1 MGPWSRVRMAKCQML
16 VTSFFVLLLGLL
28 VATLAALTY
37 FGAHFAVISRVS
49 PEGSPFKAM
58 HHWAFFT
65 GISLAGLLTLGAVL
79 SAAAAVREAGGLMAG
94 GFLCFALVFC
104 ALVQVAF
111 WRLRSPTQMEDALL
125 DTFDLVYEQA
135 LRSSSGARR
144 QELVAIQDT
153 FLCCGKSS
161 PPSLPGLAEADLCPG
176 EEAGTQDCLQ
186 GIRGFLRTH
195 GHIASTLTS
204 VGLVSMV
211 YAMLLSSFLWFAIH
225 SGRSLDRRGAYA
237 LSPRAHGC
245 QPQEPSF
252 FRPSRGSPA
261 LLHRDDLLGPG
272 GLSGGPRLLEDLCS
286 CRPPAPE
293 TRHRPGPAP
302 LARRRELCP
311 PHCAGRRGG
320 GLATEAAV
328 VRVTHRHRGTG
339 WALSLDWGA
348 RADGLLWG
356 SQVRQGAAQAAEL
369 GPAPPAGTAGHP
381 LLRDHGSRQVALH
394 L

>member
-65 GISLAGLLTLGAVL
+65 EISLAGLLTLGAVL
-79 SAAAAVREAGGLMAG
+79 SAAATVREAGGLMAG

-111 WRLRSPTQMEDALL
+111 WRLRNPTQELRLVEGGGASGRPSAAWAGPLRGLHGNPLVQMEDALL

-135 LRSSSGARR
+135 LRSSSGARW

-176 EEAGTQDCLQ
+176 EEAGTQ
-186 GIRGFLRTH
+186 
-195 GHIASTLTS
+195 
-204 VGLVSMV
+204 V
-211 YAMLLSSFLWFAIH
+211 YAMLLSSFLRFAIH
-225 SGRSLDRRGAYA
+225 SGRSLDRRGTYA

-272 GLSGGPRLLEDLCS
+272 GLSGGPRRLEDLCS
-286 CRPPAPE
+286 CRRPAPE

-302 LARRRELCP
+302 LARRPGGRAVPSAARGLPCLEEK
-311 PHCAGRRGG
+311 PHHTSAMPCA
-320 GLATEAAV
+320 
-328 VRVTHRHRGTG
+328 
-339 WALSLDWGA
+339 WADTWGA
-348 RADGLLWG
+348 VFEKFCLPHLVPLDIQTTWRMSPNCL
-356 SQVRQGAAQAAEL
+356 QGFASFAED
-369 GPAPPAGTAGHP
+369 PQP
-381 LLRDHGSRQVALH
+381 
-394 L
+394 

>member
-65 GISLAGLLTLGAVL
+65 EISLAGLLTLGAVL
-79 SAAAAVREAGGLMAG
+79 SAAATVREAGGLMAG

-111 WRLRSPTQMEDALL
+111 WRLRNPTQ
-125 DTFDLVYEQA
+125 
-135 LRSSSGARR
+135 
-144 QELVAIQDT
+144 

-211 YAMLLSSFLWFAIH
+211 YAMLLSSFLRFAIH
-225 SGRSLDRRGAYA
+225 SGRSLDRRGTYA

-272 GLSGGPRLLEDLCS
+272 GLSGGPRRLEDLCS
-286 CRPPAPE
+286 CRRPAPE

-302 LARRRELCP
+302 LARRPGGRAVPSAARGLPCLEEK
-311 PHCAGRRGG
+311 PHHTSAMPCA
-320 GLATEAAV
+320 
-328 VRVTHRHRGTG
+328 
-339 WALSLDWGA
+339 WADTWGA
-348 RADGLLWG
+348 VFEKFCLPHLVPLDIQTTWRMSPNCL
-356 SQVRQGAAQAAEL
+356 QGFASFAED
-369 GPAPPAGTAGHP
+369 PQP
-381 LLRDHGSRQVALH
+381 
-394 L
+394 

>member
-65 GISLAGLLTLGAVL
+65 EISLAGLLTLGAVL
-79 SAAAAVREAGGLMAG
+79 SAAATVREAGGLMAG
-94 GFLCFALVFC
+94 
-104 ALVQVAF
+104 
-111 WRLRSPTQMEDALL
+111 MEDALL

-135 LRSSSGARR
+135 LRSSSGARW

-211 YAMLLSSFLWFAIH
+211 YAMLLSSFLRFAIH
-225 SGRSLDRRGAYA
+225 SGRSLDRRGTYA

-272 GLSGGPRLLEDLCS
+272 GLSGGPRRLEDLCS
-286 CRPPAPE
+286 CRRPAPE

-302 LARRRELCP
+302 LARRPGGRAVPSAARGLPCLEEK
-311 PHCAGRRGG
+311 PHHTSAMPCA
-320 GLATEAAV
+320 
-328 VRVTHRHRGTG
+328 
-339 WALSLDWGA
+339 WADTWGA
-348 RADGLLWG
+348 VFEKFCLPHLVPLDIQTTWRMSPNCL
-356 SQVRQGAAQAAEL
+356 QGFASFAED
-369 GPAPPAGTAGHP
+369 PQP
-381 LLRDHGSRQVALH
+381 
-394 L
+394 